1 MIDHMIWLGIVW
13 KGAGGSLMLN
23 VPPLKHGGS
32 SPIKQVTGQT
42 KETEERKKNSKS
54 NPKLPKCKENLGISV
69 YIK

>member
-32 SPIKQVTGQT
+32 SPIKQQA
-42 KETEERKKNSKS
+42 KQKKQKREKRTVKAIQNCQ
-54 NPKLPKCKENLGISV
+54 NVRRIWV
-69 YIK
+69 